1 MSRPTKGDRRLLLPA
16 QSRRQQVLDVL
27 REEVVTG
34 VRKPGEQLK
43 QDMIASEFGVS
54 PGPVREALR
63 HLESEGLV
71 EHVPNYGV
79 YVADINPG
87 ELIRLLLPVR
97 LAIETYAVPLAAGK
111 LGASRLDRLE
121 QIIDQMDEGVRT
133 DDIALIND
141 LDVRFHEITI
151 EAAGSLHALQLWRSV
166 QPRIRALIYRLAPKH
181 QDLAEIPQEHRQ
193 LLDALRAEDEIALR
207 RAIEVHIIGTNTELL
222 EATLTDSGSS
232 AATTHDSD

>member
-1 MSRPTKGDRRLLLPA
+1 MSRPISGDRRVVLPA
-16 QSRRQQVLDVL
+16 PSRRQQVLDVL

-43 QDMIASEFGVS
+43 QDVIASEFGVS

-97 LAIETYAVPLAAGK
+97 LAIETYAVPLAAEK
-111 LGASRLDRLE
+111 LRASRLDELERLV
-121 QIIDQMDEGVRT
+121 DKMDEGVRT
-133 DDIALIND
+133 GDIALIND
-141 LDVRFHEITI
+141 LDVRFHEITV

-181 QDLAEIPQEHRQ
+181 EELAEIPQEHRQ
-193 LLDALRAEDEIALR
+193 LLQALRSQDETALR
-207 RAIEVHIIGTNTELL
+207 KAIEEHIIGTNTELL
-222 EATLTDSGSS
+222 D
-232 AATTHDSD
+232 AAIAPGADQR

>member
-1 MSRPTKGDRRLLLPA
+1 MSRPISGDRRVVLPA
-16 QSRRQQVLDVL
+16 PSRRQQVLDVL

-34 VRKPGEQLK
+34 IRKPGEQLK
-43 QDMIASEFGVS
+43 QDAIASEFGVS

-97 LAIETYAVPLAAGK
+97 LVIETYAVPLAAEK
-111 LGASRLDRLE
+111 LRASRLDELERLV
-121 QIIDQMDEGVRT
+121 DKMDEGVRT
-133 DDIALIND
+133 GDIALIND
-141 LDVRFHEITI
+141 LDVRFHEITV

-181 QDLAEIPQEHRQ
+181 EELAEIPQEHRQ
-193 LLDALRAEDEIALR
+193 LLQALRSQDETALR
-207 RAIEVHIIGTNTELL
+207 KAIEEHIIGTNTELL
-222 EATLTDSGSS
+222 DAAIAPGTDQR
-232 AATTHDSD
+232 